1 MNRKCIALFKYLDIS
16 GYGTLSD
23 WMVSFTASYSFK
35 KIFSWIFSTN
45 SGQDIF
51 FCGICGNLV
60 VTTKGNNAYDPNGQ
74 G

>member
-1 MNRKCIALFKYLDIS
+1 MNRKCVALFKYLDIS

-45 SGQDIF
+45 SG
-51 FCGICGNLV
+51 
-60 VTTKGNNAYDPNGQ
+60 
-74 G
+74 